1 MSRLYKKNRV
11 ARRLFTSW
19 KGRTYAKQACY
30 DLNLFFSIKNTEIVY
45 SQLIPEEKKDL
56 KCIFTAELGTRPKWR
71 RLFLGLTCVLIDIL
85 GCDVVEWKLCF
96 WSLLSRGSLIIIL
109 FSFQI
114 EIHQLV
120 WTVMPRLLLHEVLQ
134 RFQKQRKDLRQ
145 QLDAVIPDLSIPV
158 ANANE
163 GSSSTEE
170 VEDYVELLIGFLYS
184 SILLK

>member
-1 MSRLYKKNRV
+1 
-11 ARRLFTSW
+11 
-19 KGRTYAKQACY
+19 
-30 DLNLFFSIKNTEIVY
+30 
-45 SQLIPEEKKDL
+45 
-56 KCIFTAELGTRPKWR
+56 
-71 RLFLGLTCVLIDIL
+71 
-85 GCDVVEWKLCF
+85 
-96 WSLLSRGSLIIIL
+96 
-109 FSFQI
+109 
-114 EIHQLV
+114 
-120 WTVMPRLLLHEVLQ
+120 MPRLLLHEVLQ